1 MAMQRPLP
9 VTASADSRQHPTSPT
24 RRAARTGCVGLAVVS
39 FDLIV
44 ATAWHEAVGHGLTA
58 VAFGARI
65 TYIDV
70 AGFRCYPEFRWI
82 GRPRSGHFGEC
93 GLSRID
99 DPRADGLIRLAGSL
113 STWVIAVIAT
123 ILLCCGGFHGW
134 TWVLTCALSM
144 WWVDLF
150 LYTVPS
156 FGLRRYILWGPSY
169 SEPYEAAVAL
179 GVPGPVFQVFVFVTS
194 AFLTLAIARQILPAV
209 KEMAFRHSTLSF
221 P

>member
-1 MAMQRPLP
+1 MAMQRLLP
-9 VTASADSRQHPTSPT
+9 VTSSADGRQHPTSRT

-39 FDLIV
+39 FDLIA
-44 ATAWHEAVGHGLTA
+44 ATAWHETVGHGLTA

-82 GRPRSGHFGEC
+82 GPPRSGHFGEC
-93 GLSRID
+93 GHSPID

-123 ILLCCGGFHGW
+123 ILLCRGGFHDW
-134 TWVLTCALSM
+134 TWVLMCALSM

-169 SEPYEAAVAL
+169 SEPYEAALAI
-179 GVPGPVFQVFVFVTS
+179 GVPGPVFQGLVMATS
-194 AFLTLAIARQILPAV
+194 VILAVAIVRQIVPAIRGA
-209 KEMAFRHSTLSF
+209 MIRPS
-221 P
+221 